1 MVVSNVGADP
11 TTLTGLL
18 KAFSKGAA
26 GASLIDGIVTDGYL
40 PPPGDASNS
49 WIALFDKIHDQYIP
63 KLPKDGNV
71 LYGMAMA
78 YTFVD
83 ALTKAGPNP
92 TPPGSRRHAREGRP
106 EGPGPR
112 PVPLQRRIPRGL
124 HRRPGRQDR
133 GRRVPA
139 RGRAGRPPTTARARS
154 PTTRRPSPRRPA
166 TGSPPPSDT
175 HVTELLAPAS

>member
-18 KAFSKGAA
+18 KSFSKGAA

-40 PPPGDASNS
+40 PPPGDTSNS

-83 ALTKAGPNP
+83 AY
-92 TPPGSRRHAREGRP
+92 PGRAQPDPSRPGRHAREGWP
-106 EGPGPR
+106 EGSRPR
-112 PVPLQRRIPRGL
+112 PLCRL
-124 HRRPGRQDR
+124 APGE
-133 GRRVPA
+133 
-139 RGRAGRPPTTARARS
+139 
-154 PTTRRPSPRRPA
+154 A
-166 TGSPPPSDT
+166 TG
-175 HVTELLAPAS
+175 